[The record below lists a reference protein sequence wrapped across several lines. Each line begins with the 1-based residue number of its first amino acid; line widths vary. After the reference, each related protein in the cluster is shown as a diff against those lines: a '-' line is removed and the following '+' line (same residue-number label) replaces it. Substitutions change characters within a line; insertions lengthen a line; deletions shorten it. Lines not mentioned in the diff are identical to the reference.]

1 MHKLILHDFNS
12 YGKIKTSNQSII
24 QKTKCIICWPRVFN
38 LGKRFWTFER
48 FSFQHT
54 KTSHCQVLPM
64 FISGQKMGKIVY
76 KNNSVIDYI
85 HPSWKMIKCLKN
97 HPLYQNS
104 YPTILFRLTN
114 IWHFF
119 SKNVSLIECHVVIE
133 WMIMMTCSK
142 LFLRTNRHS
151 HAVENKKLHKSCY
164 ITTKF
169 TSY

>member
-1 MHKLILHDFNS
+1 MN
-12 YGKIKTSNQSII
+12 
-24 QKTKCIICWPRVFN
+24 
-38 LGKRFWTFER
+38 FWAFF
-48 FSFQHT
+48 FSAY
-54 KTSHCQVLPM
+54 KKHCQVLPM
-64 FISGQKMGKIVY
+64 FISGQKLGKIVY
-76 KNNSVIDYI
+76 KNKSVIDYI

-104 YPTILFRLTN
+104 YPTILFINTTRFWLTN
-114 IWHFF
+114 IWHFL

-151 HAVENKKLHKSCY
+151 HAVKNKKNLHKSYY

-169 TSY
+169 TSS